1 MGGRL
6 RPDVHRAFEC
16 FAEVCAPDVGV
27 ESGGAKVGLAAIA
40 RTFPTWYKERQA
52 DQLKSVPQFV
62 FPCQGIATATVQNFS
77 FVLTNLEAQWT
88 FGFVR
93 HSPNADTALVM
104 LSSLPWHETFY
115 RVLNHAAELTHSQD
129 EGELER
135 FLEAVYKARLP
146 DPGTVFHISWEATPN
161 GSRRDFTCPIPL
173 EHGLP
178 SIPENRNLTEY
189 YNAVGIHSMLV
200 IFASM
205 LFERRIIVTSKR
217 LSRLSACVQ
226 AANAIIYPMHWQH
239 IFIPVLPMQLIDYLS
254 APMPFLVGVPAPI
267 MAKVKSHELG
277 EVVVLDADTN
287 VIRSPF
293 SDLEYLPSEVTAN
306 LKRSLKSHR
315 NLLGDSVA
323 RAFLQ
328 ALVHLIGGYRDAL
341 KFRQGEKIT
350 FSDDAFVSSRS
361 GTLQPFLEQMLQLQI
376 FRQFVEERLTMLNTG
391 RGFSDE
397 FEDEVIRFQEAQ
409 NNNSKLKQQYA
420 QISSSVK
427 KEGGALVKAVRSK
440 FSIKSRPRPQSAL
453 NQWATYHDK
462 YKSTNPAVKSAVK
475 SVKHGSRG
483 FSTKSKSAYR
493 EMRSKMKTSSS
504 SSLTREGT
512 LQPNSAPSS
521 PVLGHR
527 ASSFSSMSSIGSF
540 TSTQHIPS
548 SLVSSAT
555 PPVNDSGSSQG
566 SSGFGGGVSSLS
578 GSGGNRIHGLA
589 RNNTDLGF
597 GRVLKYERFDPPALA
612 GVPRNPF
619 ASNNPHTQLIADQS
633 PEMEGPKPLDL
644 DLMSD
649 LQDVI
654 FKTNHLNNNREQKQH
669 PVSVSTPRA
678 PPINRHLKPNLR
690 RSLASYAS
698 APCLEDSNCF
708 EYENQESSFEDDTGQ
723 SDSPPP
729 NGQTSHPAV
738 ARQHALGP
746 EKARKPSAGDLI
758 KLDSKSFEEEQDI
771 FDPLFQPTPS
781 GNHQPSPQLPMPK
794 PPSASTLPQI
804 TKFFEQQ
811 AHQPP
816 NHKPLQRSSGPNHN
830 PFHNQNGNPAGHT
843 ASTLRPQG
851 VMPHRALFTKSSD
864 DLLQEYGID
873 FNTLSVASS
882 VGNFSDSTTITH
894 SGGISSN
901 NSGSGSNSNNG
912 HPMRLLT
919 AQGSNPTKDPG
930 LDPFADLDPLS
941 AKQVGPPQSVN
952 HMPLAPPRGIKKQHW
967 TTFE

>member
-678 PPINRHLKPNLR
+678 PPINRH
-690 RSLASYAS
+690 
-698 APCLEDSNCF
+698 
-708 EYENQESSFEDDTGQ
+708 
-723 SDSPPP
+723 
-729 NGQTSHPAV
+729 
-738 ARQHALGP
+738 GP